1 MSLFVSDRAIGSEQD
16 ALDLIADA
24 YHLHQ
29 AEWVVLQRDQL
40 PAEFFTLSSGV
51 AGAIVQ
57 KFVNYRMRLAVVGDV
72 SAHEAASKPFR
83 DWVRETNR
91 GKDVWFVPDLAS
103 FEERRR

>member
-1 MSLFVSDRAIGSEQD
+1 MSFFVSDRAIGSEQD

-51 AGAIVQ
+51 AG
-57 KFVNYRMRLAVVGDV
+57 RSCR
-72 SAHEAASKPFR
+72 SS
-83 DWVRETNR
+83 
-91 GKDVWFVPDLAS
+91 
-103 FEERRR
+103 